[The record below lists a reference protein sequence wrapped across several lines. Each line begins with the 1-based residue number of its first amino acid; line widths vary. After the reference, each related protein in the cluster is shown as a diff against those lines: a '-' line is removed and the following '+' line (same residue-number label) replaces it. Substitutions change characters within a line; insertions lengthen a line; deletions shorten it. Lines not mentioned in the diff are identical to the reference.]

1 LHRTWRRQALPIRGL
16 LQVSRSS
23 SWQRVLQAMSTA
35 RAARRCLGER
45 IATARRRAG
54 IPLTSTEHVRSSRGA
69 AGHLLPARP
78 RSACRARSLLRYVV
92 FPPVPGTLCFGAVQS
107 CRERSCAPTEL
118 YGTGGARGKQY
129 GVSQALLQT
138 ERGRGRRHLILI
150 STSGSGTGS
159 GLSGTTEGF
168 HQLWTLHLLSLS
180 SLSPT
185 QPSKKRK
192 AADLCGVT
200 DHADQGW
207 RAGEEEENCDDITYD
222 DVEAYV
228 PRGLI
233 QLLSWL
239 AVSSALAAL
248 DDVPCTASVRSL
260 DV

>member
-1 LHRTWRRQALPIRGL
+1 MGLPGP
-16 LQVSRSS
+16 S
-23 SWQRVLQAMSTA
+23 
-35 RAARRCLGER
+35 
-45 IATARRRAG
+45 
-54 IPLTSTEHVRSSRGA
+54 PH
-69 AGHLLPARP
+69 
-78 RSACRARSLLRYVV
+78 
-92 FPPVPGTLCFGAVQS
+92 
-107 CRERSCAPTEL
+107 RERSRQAPPNSDIHFRIR
-118 YGTGGARGKQY
+118 YWQRSVRHHRGLPP
-129 GVSQALLQT
+129 ALDPPPSL
-138 ERGRGRRHLILI
+138 
-150 STSGSGTGS
+150 
-159 GLSGTTEGF
+159 
-168 HQLWTLHLLSLS
+168 TLL